1 MISEIEGIDKIDK
14 KILYT
19 IENDARLS
27 YSEIGEK
34 VGLSRV
40 AVKNR
45 IEVLENKGIIQG
57 YYTKINPTADPQ
69 GIKFFIDIEAD
80 PTKYDNVIGKLAMFK
95 SIRQLYTST
104 GESRIHAIGFAP
116 DNGTLHKY
124 VHQIFGKLDGVNR
137 LICHTILVTHKD
149 VDGGIYYESG
159 SSVSENQID
168 NE

>member
-1 MISEIEGIDKIDK
+1 MVPEIPGIDKLDRR
-14 KILYT
+14 ILYA
-19 IENDARLS
+19 IEENARLT

-45 IEVLENKGIIQG
+45 MDILEEKGIIQG

-69 GIKFFIDIEAD
+69 GVKFFIDIEAD
-80 PTKYDNVIGKLAMFK
+80 PAKYDSVIDKLAFFK

-124 VHQIFGKLDGVNR
+124 VTQIFGKIDGVNR

-159 SSVSENQID
+159 SSISENQGD
-168 NE
+168 SE